1 MASEPRA
8 GAALRADDTARLGS
22 AGGSSSALPRARR
35 WWQVA
40 LGLAASAGLVWLL
53 ARNLDWDA
61 LSQALAR
68 LSLPAVLLMLGFL
81 TTGWALRIVRWWW
94 LLRVPEPALPL
105 GACVG
110 PFLVGMAANNLLPY
124 RAGDGVRVAG
134 FCRQLRSP
142 VVLVAGTVLIERLL
156 DVSVLVPLFFLGLLG
171 VPAGAFPRA
180 VIAAVTW
187 LAGAGGAA
195 LLAIMLFPALL
206 DRLLSRI
213 AARGRRPGHG
223 PGAAP
228 QGAAPGLRFPAARRL
243 MQGIARQGGQLV
255 EVLRL
260 LRARARMVWLLGLSV
275 AAWACEGA
283 VFATAAAAVGA
294 GAAAPA
300 PWFALAAGTLATV
313 IPSTPGHL
321 GTFDYFAAQG
331 LAAYGAAPATATA
344 FALTVHAVLWTA
356 STAAGLLWLL
366 GAAGISRYP
375 RRRAGPVAR

>member
-1 MASEPRA
+1 M
-8 GAALRADDTARLGS
+8 
-22 AGGSSSALPRARR
+22 
-35 WWQVA
+35 A

-53 ARNLDWDA
+53 TRNLEWDA
-61 LSQALAR
+61 LSRAIAG

-81 TTGWALRIVRWWW
+81 AAGWALRIVRWWW

-110 PFLVGMAANNLLPY
+110 PFLVGMAVNNVLPY
-124 RAGDGVRVAG
+124 RAGDGVRVVG

-156 DVSVLVPLFFLGLLG
+156 DVSILVPLFFLGLLG

-180 VIAAVTW
+180 GVAAAAW

-195 LLAIMLFPALL
+195 LLVIMLFPSLL
-206 DRLLSRI
+206 ARLLNRI
-213 AARGRRPGHG
+213 SARGARRR
-223 PGAAP
+223 AAP
-228 QGAAPGLRFPAARRL
+228 PGSAPGLRFPAGRRL
-243 MQGIARQGGQLV
+243 VQGIARQGGQLV
-255 EVLRL
+255 EVLRRL
-260 LRARARMVWLLGLSV
+260 HSPARMVGLLGLSV

-294 GAAAPA
+294 GAAAAA

-313 IPSTPGHL
+313 IPSTPGYI
-321 GTFDYFAAQG
+321 GTFDYFTAQA
-331 LAAYGAAPATATA
+331 LAAYGAAPAAATA

-366 GAAGISRYP
+366 GAAGISRYAN
-375 RRRAGPVAR
+375 RRAVPAARE

>member
-1 MASEPRA
+1 M
-8 GAALRADDTARLGS
+8 ALRRLGP
-22 AGGSSSALPRARR
+22 AGGLSSAPSRARR
-35 WWQVA
+35 WWQLA

-53 ARNLDWDA
+53 TRNLEWDI
-61 LSQALAR
+61 LSQALAG

-180 VIAAVTW
+180 VIAAVAW

-195 LLAIMLFPALL
+195 LLVIVLFPALL

-213 AARGRRPGHG
+213 AARGRRPG
-223 PGAAP
+223 AAP

-243 MQGIARQGGQLV
+243 VQGIARQGGQLV

-260 LRARARMVWLLGLSV
+260 LRARARMVGLLGLSV

-283 VFATAAAAVGA
+283 VFATAATAVGA

-331 LAAYGAAPATATA
+331 LAAYGAAPAAATA

-366 GAAGISRYP
+366 GAAGISRYA